1 MPRSPNLCR
10 EISGVKTNKESTE
23 LIFKNNSSF
32 ITGVSGEGSRGLRST
47 ILIID
52 EFRLVDEEVKNDILV
67 PTMIQRPAVYLEKEE
82 YRYLVEEPKQIY
94 LSSAF
99 WKSHWMWDTIRYAMK
114 GVYKNEAVLFST
126 DYFTTIKYGIKTRK
140 QMIQAKS
147 NSGELGWLMEYCNI
161 MLGGSDNQYYSYEL
175 INKAQCIPK
184 AWYPRT
190 VNEYFDTTEEKRG
203 KRVKTKSWFGDIP
216 KKEDELRIITAD
228 IALSSNTKNIKNDYT
243 VIKCIRALV
252 SGKKYERQEVY
263 IESHNGVSLDKQAI
277 RMRQLIDDFE
287 ADVLVLDARNFGTV
301 IFDEFAKVLYDTERD
316 VEYEPIKCMNDDH
329 YASRCLNSNA
339 IPMVYAFVGT
349 TDRNDEMHKQMKS
362 ALMTGHYKML
372 IPYAKCEE
380 EYLNKHKQ
388 YKLGTEEEKGRFRQP
403 YIRSDLT
410 LNEMINLN
418 QEFIGGG
425 QGKIKLVEPSSG
437 TKDSYIS
444 SAMGNYFIS
453 ERELELMSEDTWDNF
468 DGDNFILY

>member
-1 MPRSPNLCR
+1 M
-10 EISGVKTNKESTE
+10 
-23 LIFKNNSSF
+23 
-32 ITGVSGEGSRGLRST
+32 LRSN

-52 EFRLVDEEVKNDILV
+52 EFRLVKEDVKNEILV
-67 PTMIQRPAVYLEKEE
+67 PTMIQRPAEYLQYEE
-82 YRYLVEEPKQIY
+82 YRDLIEEPTQIY

-99 WKSHWMWDTIRYAMK
+99 WKSHWMWNTIRYAMK
-114 GVYKNEAVLFST
+114 GVYKNEAVLFCT

-140 QMIQAKS
+140 QMIQAKA
-147 NSGELGWLMEYCNI
+147 NAGELGWLMEYCNI
-161 MLGGSDNQYYSYEL
+161 MMGGSDNQYYSYDL
-175 INKAQCIPK
+175 INESQCIPK

-190 VNEYFDTTEEKRG
+190 TEEYFETTDERRG
-203 KRVKTKSWFGDIP
+203 KRVKTGTWFGDIP

-277 RMRQLIDDFE
+277 RLRQLIEDFE

-301 IFDEFAKVLYDTERD
+301 IFDEFAKVLYDDERD
-316 VEYEPIKCMNDDH
+316 IEYTPIKAFNDDH
-329 YASRCLNSNA
+329 YASRCLNPNA

-362 ALMTGHYKML
+362 SLMTGKYKML
-372 IPYAKCEE
+372 IPHAKCQE
-380 EYLNKHKQ
+380 EYLNKHNE
-388 YKLGTEEEKGRFRQP
+388 YRLGTPTEKGRYEQP

-410 LNEMINLN
+410 LNEMINLS

-425 QGKIKLVEPSSG
+425 QDKIRLVEPSTG
-437 TKDSYIS
+437 TKDSYIA
-444 SAMGNYFIS
+444 SAMGNYYIS
-453 ERELELMSEDTWDNF
+453 EKESELTGEDTWNDI
-468 DGDNFILY
+468 DGASFILY